1 MLLQWMFFTSVIVFL
16 IFLFFPFFACIWRIL
31 DACKIVIWFVFIP
44 LPFYSTCPFSLSLSS
59 VKSVTDPPSWHQPGS
74 PERKRVPREIL
85 RGLNSSPTHTTST
98 PFHQRGYVRTWRSS
112 KCSVT
117 DSNWASFRLTCVVL
131 CVQAK
136 LMSECSGSINTV
148 KRVKL
153 ILNDEEELEDPG
165 LTSSTA
171 DKQTSTGTDRDNKH
185 WEVSLCLNL
194 SVLSFSVS

>member
-1 MLLQWMFFTSVIVFL
+1 M
-16 IFLFFPFFACIWRIL
+16 
-31 DACKIVIWFVFIP
+31 
-44 LPFYSTCPFSLSLSS
+44 
-59 VKSVTDPPSWHQPGS
+59 
-74 PERKRVPREIL
+74 
-85 RGLNSSPTHTTST
+85 
-98 PFHQRGYVRTWRSS
+98 
-112 KCSVT
+112 
-117 DSNWASFRLTCVVL
+117 L

-185 WEVSLCLNL
+185 
-194 SVLSFSVS
+194 

>member
-1 MLLQWMFFTSVIVFL
+1 MLMFVTSVIVFF
-16 IFLFFPFFACIWRIL
+16 IFVLFFFFACIWQIP
-31 DACKIVIWFVFIP
+31 DACKIVICCGFIP
-44 LPFYSTCPFSLSLSS
+44 LPFSSNTFSLSLSS

-98 PFHQRGYVRTWRSS
+98 PFHQRGYVRTRRSS
-112 KCSVT
+112 KCSVI
-117 DSNWASFRLTCVVL
+117 DSNWVGFRLTCVLL

-171 DKQTSTGTDRDNKH
+171 DKQTSTGTAEINKQ
-185 WEVSLCLNL
+185 WEVSLCFKC
-194 SVLSFSVS
+194 VCIKFHGVS